1 MVKFTHVRAEAVAG
15 PLEPRGQRPGA
26 DDGDPQIASRA
37 FETVSDV
44 KVGLWESQPGGWP
57 VESRADTETCYILQG
72 RARITDGA
80 TGETFDVTA
89 GDVIV
94 QPRGW
99 SGRWDVLEPIRK
111 VYSIGVLP
119 ADPA

>member
-1 MVKFTHVRAEAVAG
+1 MVVAG
-15 PLEPRGQRPGA
+15 PLEPRGRRPGA
-26 DDGDPQIASRA
+26 DTGDPQIASAA

-44 KVGLWESQPGGWP
+44 RVGIWEAQPGGWP
-57 VESRADTETCYILQG
+57 VVEREDTETCYILSG
-72 RARITDGA
+72 RAKITDGA
-80 TGETFDVTA
+80 TGETFDVAA

-111 VYSIGVLP
+111 VYSIGTLDVDS
-119 ADPA
+119 A